1 MRISNAEFAF
11 MQNVSFIS
19 NNKVEILYTIGSSR
33 LFIASPTCVSFFFF
47 FQTPLDV
54 LFLQCQFAPS
64 LPFWLPSN
72 GPRDLIGQGCAF
84 GHLGSD
90 SQLANEFCVF
100 AHWRRRAE
108 ELNPSYVVLKKIY
121 TFNNKTIPII

>member
-1 MRISNAEFAF
+1 M
-11 MQNVSFIS
+11 
-19 NNKVEILYTIGSSR
+19 
-33 LFIASPTCVSFFFF
+33 CVFLFFF

-108 ELNPSYVVLKKIY
+108 ELNPSYVVLKKYIHL
-121 TFNNKTIPII
+121 TIKPFQLFNHDYSEDEKTICLCQLF